1 MTFPQWKVNGNDI
14 LKKMSINFDEQALD
28 LLTQMVHLE
37 PSRRISAKA
46 ALEHPYFSEFK
57 EH

>member
-1 MTFPQWKVNGNDI
+1 MKITFPKWKVDVAKNI
-14 LKKMSINFDEQALD
+14 SKMCKNFDDNAKD

-46 ALEHPYFSEFK
+46 ALKHPYFADLE
-57 EH
+57 